1 MMKTKALPITGAS
14 IGNVAALE
22 LGKTASET
30 TITRSVVINAPRQ
43 RVWQAIGHEFA
54 DVSKL
59 SPGVLESEITSQEE
73 IGLGTTRHCKLSV
86 MGAEL
91 DERITDWREDEYLGI
106 DIYQWRN
113 LPMVR
118 SMNASFALSDEG
130 EETRLEMSISYSVGM
145 GPIGWLMNQIMMRR
159 MNTKGWE
166 SFTAGIK
173 HHIETGEFVDPDTRL
188 NLAAVVS

>member
-1 MMKTKALPITGAS
+1 MMKTEALPITGAS

-43 RVWQAIGHEFA
+43 RVWQAIGNEFA
-54 DVSKL
+54 DVFKL

-166 SFTAGIK
+166 SFAAGIK